1 MRTTTR
7 AERGR
12 VTPRR
17 SPRAQRA
24 RAWRMRMRTGRNR
37 NRWARGRGSRVRAGA
52 CISSRPRS
60 RTADGGGAPLAR
72 HSRLRTGHSARCR
85 VSRLALSRPRSDAYS
100 LHLTGTGDTSHRRDT
115 AAGAVT
121 PLTTS
126 GDLAPE
132 LDLRWRY
139 AIHTRTAE
147 SPKEIV
153 RRPVHGRLACGAW
166 AGGSA

>member
-1 MRTTTR
+1 MARC
-7 AERGR
+7 GR
-12 VTPRR
+12 RREPSEVSVTPLAAHRPHPGAHA
-17 SPRAQRA
+17 PRACA
-24 RAWRMRMRTGRNR
+24 RVGTG
-37 NRWARGRGSRVRAGA
+37 ARGSRVRAGA
-52 CISSRPRS
+52 CIVAAAQPRS
-60 RTADGGGAPLAR
+60 RTADGGGAPLPTP
-72 HSRLRTGHSARCR
+72 HSRVACR
-85 VSRLALSRPRSDAYS
+85 ALRPRSADVTRA
-100 LHLTGTGDTSHRRDT
+100 LLTGTGDTSHRRDT

>member
-1 MRTTTR
+1 MARC
-7 AERGR
+7 GR
-12 VTPRR
+12 RR
-17 SPRAQRA
+17 EPSEAASPRAAHPA
-24 RAWRMRMRTGRNR
+24 RSAHGHGACGCARVGTG
-37 NRWARGRGSRVRAGA
+37 ARGSRVRAGA